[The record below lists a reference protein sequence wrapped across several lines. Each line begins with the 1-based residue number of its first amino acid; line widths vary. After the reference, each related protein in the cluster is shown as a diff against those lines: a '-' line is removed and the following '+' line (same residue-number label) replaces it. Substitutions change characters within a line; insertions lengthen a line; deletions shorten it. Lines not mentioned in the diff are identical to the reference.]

1 MGHRSFASRK
11 GLFRILALLL
21 AGMTMLLASGT
32 ASAEGESIRV
42 ISSSAVSEFPQGIRF
57 RLEAASDSEVTSIAV
72 RFRAG
77 LQTYGAYDY
86 LEFEPGDAVDG
97 ELFWRTSTGARYI
110 PPGTIIT
117 YNFEIETA
125 SGDLLATEPQEL
137 VFHDAR
143 FEWTEVS
150 DGPISVAYHGPVRT
164 RAEAILQTI
173 VDTLATMGPIL
184 GAETETPIRVTMYN
198 NVKEMLDAL
207 PPRSATVGR
216 ELITEGQA
224 FSQFGML
231 LVLGGGRLSN
241 GTASHEVTHIL
252 NDRAARS
259 VFRGLP
265 SWLNE
270 GLAEYGNVDPGF
282 SYDIALEF
290 AIANDRLLPVV
301 LMQVLPGDP
310 EDAIIFYG
318 QSRSIVR
325 FMIDTFGQETMR
337 EFLALLRTGENID
350 DAMLAT
356 YGRDRLGIDALWRE
370 SVGAPPYEP
379 PQVGEARPT
388 PIAYPTLRPYSLT
401 PQAGGSAIESTGE
414 VSTPSPTPEP
424 TPTSTPVPV
433 ATVADTPTPA
443 PDEGPGPAPSSGC
456 GAPTHLGYGVV
467 DMSSFALVL
476 GLGGLAIRRRIGS

>member
-1 MGHRSFASRK
+1 MLLAG
-11 GLFRILALLL
+11 LALL
-21 AGMTMLLASGT
+21 MTSGT
-32 ASAEGESIRV
+32 VGAEGETIQV
-42 ISSSAVSEFPQGIRF
+42 LSSSAVSEFPEGIRF
-57 RLEAASDSEVTSIAV
+57 RLEASSDSEIGSIAV
-72 RFRAG
+72 RFKAG
-77 LQTYGAYDY
+77 QQTYGAYDY
-86 LEFEPGDAVDG
+86 LEFESGELVDG
-97 ELFWRTSTGARYI
+97 ELFWRTNTGSRYI
-110 PPGTIIT
+110 PPGTILRYT
-117 YNFEIETA
+117 FEIENA
-125 SGDLLATEPQEL
+125 AGDLLATEPREL
-137 VFHDAR
+137 IFHDAR

-164 RAEAILQTI
+164 RAETILQTI

-198 NVKEMLDAL
+198 NVKEMLEAL
-207 PPRSATVGR
+207 PPRSAAVGR

-231 LVLGGGRLSN
+231 LVLGGSRLST

-290 AIANDRLLPVV
+290 AIANDRLLPAV
-301 LMQVLPGDP
+301 LMQVLPGKP

-325 FMIDTFGQETMR
+325 FMIEQFGPKTMR
-337 EFLALLRTGENID
+337 EFLALLRSGMNMD
-350 DAMLAT
+350 AAMLAT
-356 YGRDRLGIDALWRE
+356 YGADRLGIDALWRK
-370 SVGAPPYEP
+370 SVDAPPYEP
-379 PQVGEARPT
+379 PQTGAARPT

-401 PQAGGSAIESTGE
+401 PQAEGSSIESTGE
-414 VSTPSPTPEP
+414 ISTPEP
-424 TPTSTPVPV
+424 ASTSTPEPVP
-433 ATVADTPTPA
+433 TLTPTPA
-443 PDEGPGPAPSSGC
+443 PIAAVVERDDTPKPPAEAAPEEEPGPAPSSGC
-456 GAPTHLGYGVV
+456 SAPTNGGYRVA
-467 DMSSFALVL
+467 DMSSFALLL
-476 GLGGLAIRRRIGS
+476 GLLGLAFRRRLGL